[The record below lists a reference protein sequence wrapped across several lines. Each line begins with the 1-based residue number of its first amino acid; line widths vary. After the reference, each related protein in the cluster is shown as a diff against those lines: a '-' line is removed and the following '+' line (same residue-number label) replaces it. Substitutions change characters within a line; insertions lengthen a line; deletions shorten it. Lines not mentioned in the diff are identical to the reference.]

1 MKLSNGEKLI
11 LVMLTEV
18 YEKLGV
24 KGEIDPEF
32 VKAAI
37 VSGQTWGLRRKY
49 EAIFEISKDDEN
61 PRVVNEVTSI
71 LTMWRAIES
80 TYNRLSF
87 DEREQLKREAGY
99 FEDDICFYGF
109 DEHQEAEYLSAARF
123 LIIYL
128 GLFDEFKYR
137 VVGAGS
143 ETVPRYR
150 KMLAAYELLMGTL
163 RGRSFNASEL
173 LSILK
178 AGR

>member
-1 MKLSNGEKLI
+1 M
-11 LVMLTEV
+11 
-18 YEKLGV
+18 
-24 KGEIDPEF
+24 
-32 VKAAI
+32 
-37 VSGQTWGLRRKY
+37 
-49 EAIFEISKDDEN
+49 
-61 PRVVNEVTSI
+61 
-71 LTMWRAIES
+71 
-80 TYNRLSF
+80 
-87 DEREQLKREAGY
+87 
-99 FEDDICFYGF
+99 
-109 DEHQEAEYLSAARF
+109 SAARF